1 LFFPLALKKED
12 EQKPHQKNM
21 IPSSAQDISAT
32 IPEFQNKKE
41 LKESLPLIEMVEG
54 VYDVSL
60 DIILKRICRE
70 CSCSV
75 DCNMLRKKGW
85 IIKLKRGY
93 LDTGM
98 KEKNVELYE
107 GNKIVG

>member
-1 LFFPLALKKED
+1 
-12 EQKPHQKNM
+12 M

-70 CSCSV
+70 CPCSV

-85 IIKLKRGY
+85 SIKLKRGY
-93 LDTGM
+93 LDTRM